1 MDRQGAAT
9 FPFAIVGA
17 PPVPPSQ
24 SPSADYATVSPDY
37 FRVMRIPLRRG
48 RLFSEQDESSSPKVA
63 IISDTL
69 ARRYFHDQDPIG
81 QQMQF
86 GFPPNGDVSREIV
99 GIVGDVRDVALSREP
114 GPMMYV
120 PFVQA
125 PLWGGEV
132 VVRSSLSASNVAAG
146 VRQAVYAIDKNLPVT
161 DIALLADA
169 LDQSIAQERFR
180 TFLLGAFGA
189 IALMLAAVGIF
200 GVISYLVSQRTREI
214 GIRMALGAERRDIMR
229 MILGE
234 GTKLALLGVGIG
246 LAAAS
251 LLTRVLAGLLY
262 DVSPTD
268 PLTFGTVA
276 VILFGV
282 AVMACYLPA
291 IRAVRVDPMVA
302 LRSE

>member
-9 FPFAIVGA
+9 LPFAIVGA
-17 PPVPPSQ
+17 PPVPPSK

-63 IISDTL
+63 IISETL
-69 ARRYFHDQDPIG
+69 ARRYFTNQEPIG
-81 QQMQF
+81 KQMQF

-99 GIVGDVRDVALSREP
+99 GIVSDVRDVALSREP

-132 VVRSSLSASNVAAG
+132 VVRSSLSASSVAAG
-146 VRQAVYAIDKNLPVT
+146 VRQAVYSIDKNLPVT
-161 DIALLADA
+161 DIAPLADA

-200 GVISYLVSQRTREI
+200 GVMSYLVSQRRREI
-214 GIRMALGAERRDIMR
+214 GIRMALGAERRNIMR
-229 MILGE
+229 MMLGQ
-234 GTKLALLGVGIG
+234 GTKLALFGVGIG

-282 AVMACYLPA
+282 AVIACYFPA
-291 IRAVRVDPMVA
+291 TRAVRVDPMVA